1 MKQPKTIKF
10 GKDILT
16 VTKKTSLGSIEKLT
30 GKMYVHPMFLK
41 LDKKI
46 MELVVMNMKF
56 MRKFDG
62 DLALSDEATLKKL
75 KRLYPKID
83 VRWWIGRWGELL
95 WKTAPTGITI
105 SRLERFID
113 YLNKRKPIDMPL
125 STFKKYKDAGAATN
139 WSEAIALT
147 PSINKR
153 LKKGDFVIG
162 GKFTPLPRVAVSLGR
177 KPTKKEIAQWE
188 SESDAPSLD
197 EKTVKE
203 LSKIS
208 KRISKS
214 PKVNNG
220 RNY

>member
-62 DLALSDEATLKKL
+62 DLTLSDNFTMKKL
-75 KRLYPKID
+75 KRLYPKITTE
-83 VRWWIGRWGELL
+83 WWIWQWGSLL
-95 WKTAPTGITI
+95 LRTAPTEITHT
-105 SRLERFID
+105 RLKNLID
-113 YLNKRKPIDMPL
+113 NLA
-125 STFKKYKDAGAATN
+125 S
-139 WSEAIALT
+139 
-147 PSINKR
+147 KR
-153 LKKGDFVIG
+153 LDKGVRNFADGGELSNDSANCLPHVENVRNLTKKQTFIIG
-162 GKFTPLPRVAVSLGR
+162 NPNPQPPPPRGTMTFGR

-188 SESDAPSLD
+188 SKSDAPSLD
-197 EKTVKE
+197 KKTVKK
-203 LSKIS
+203 LSEIS